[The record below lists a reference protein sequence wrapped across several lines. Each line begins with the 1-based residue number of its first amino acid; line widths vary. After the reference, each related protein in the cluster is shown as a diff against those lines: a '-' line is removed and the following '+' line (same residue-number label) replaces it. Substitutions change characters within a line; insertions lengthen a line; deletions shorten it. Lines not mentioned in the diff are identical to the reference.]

1 MQAGLAHA
9 RVVKASPLKRVRG
22 LQWTW
27 VLLHGLAV
35 VVAVLLPSDGARVA
49 LVFALLGVDALA
61 IMAKDRDWRG
71 PWGPLLLTQ
80 ALATA
85 AWAVDDAL
93 LAPAAVPAIGAVI
106 LLGAVRGRPG
116 VVSVLDACVVAVAA
130 GALVWTVPGAGPA
143 TPLWLWVPVFAGM
156 AAGFAHSGWRAS
168 TWLLAWAGSWLL
180 YAVLL
185 RAGLGGQLG
194 CVLLSGAVL
203 VSARLESRLRKLQRG
218 FRWAKE
224 VTLTVCVVLLPV
236 VLLLRASHATTRDI
250 VVIAAGSLVVTALL
264 LLRLS
269 VSHREVRTDPVLR
282 RELRKRLT
290 QLCAGF
296 VLLALLPVVLLA
308 YVSISVATGMTSGE
322 IDRRLAHS
330 ADAVAAELDD
340 RLSGIGSLVNAY
352 AQRPSLRAAAFTS
365 TATEPAVAE
374 AVRSL
379 QEQRPPFLAAWALDA
394 NGRLITMAPSTLA
407 VQGTDFADR
416 DYFQGAVRR
425 GRPYVSNT
433 FESAV
438 LGHPEVIAVSAPV
451 TDGRGHLLGVLAVS
465 YPVGPLTDLVDRVS
479 NAQDV
484 DLVVSDA
491 RGNVVGDD
499 TAPGLTSALG
509 FAGIE
514 AGLRGMSGSTTSTV
528 GETEYQSSYRPAPAL
543 GWAVVARV
551 DATQAYA
558 GTAMLTGRII
568 AITTLIVQVLL
579 GALVLAAR
587 NERRKRLAE
596 VRLAARGE
604 QVRAILHAAGDA
616 FISMRPDGRV
626 SYWNARAE
634 TIFGWTA
641 AEALGVPLVEL
652 VVPAEAKEA
661 HVAGVRRI
669 VDGGQPHLLGTTSE
683 VLAQRRDGSVFPAE
697 LTMWRSG
704 DEDELVFSAFVRDIT
719 ERKQNERDL
728 ADARDQALTA
738 SRMKS
743 AFVANMSHEIRTPM
757 NGVLGL
763 ATLLLDTE
771 LDQRQRDYVS
781 TLQRSADALLEVIS
795 DILDF
800 SKMEAGK
807 LEIDPV
813 DFDPRALVEDVVSLL
828 APTARKP
835 GLEIAAVVHPAIPP
849 ALHGDAHRIRQVLI
863 NLVSNAI
870 KFTPAGEVVVWVSIP
885 APDADGR
892 HPVTFTVT
900 DTGIGVPEDRQE
912 HLFDAFTQ
920 VDVSTTRRYGGTGLG
935 LAICRQLVD
944 LMEGTIGMRSAPDKG
959 SAFHFTLPLA
969 PATAPL
975 PSTRPSGAVS
985 GAAILVVD
993 DNATNL
999 QIVSQLLRTWGAEV
1013 ATASTGAEAMAV
1025 LRAATEAGQP
1035 FDAALLDMRMP
1046 DLDGIQLVARIQA
1059 DHTTGAPRLGILT
1072 STNDAEEARRVR
1084 RMGVDVYLA
1093 KPIRAAALRD
1103 ALGRLLAVGPVVPQQ
1118 ETPPPRPVIPADR
1131 PTAGRVLVAEDND
1144 INQQVVVQMLST
1156 LGYSADI
1163 AENGEQALNMV
1174 STGDYDVVLMDCQM
1188 PILDGYQATT
1198 QIRQLPAPRN
1208 QVPVIALTAS
1218 ALASDEKR
1226 CRDVGMDDFLTKPL
1240 RREQLEAVLRR
1251 NAMPSA
1257 PQPRKETD
1265 QL

>member
-1 MQAGLAHA
+1 M
-9 RVVKASPLKRVRG
+9 KASPVKRVRG

-27 VLLHGLAV
+27 ILLHGLAV
-35 VVAVLLPSDGARVA
+35 VVAALLPTTGARVA
-49 LVFALLGVDALA
+49 LVVALIGVDVLA

-80 ALATA
+80 VLATA
-85 AWAVDDAL
+85 AWALDDAL
-93 LAPAAVPAIGAVI
+93 LTPAAVPA
-106 LLGAVRGRPG
+106 LGAVALLAAMRGRPG
-116 VVSVLDACVVAVAA
+116 ALPVLDACVVAVAA
-130 GALVWTVPGAGPA
+130 GALVWTVPGGGPA
-143 TPLWLWVPVFAGM
+143 LPLWLWVPVFAGM

-203 VSARLESRLRKLQRG
+203 VSARLESRLRNLRRA

-224 VTLTVCVVLLPV
+224 ITLTVCVVLLPV

-250 VVIAAGSLVVTALL
+250 VVIAGGSLVVTALL

-282 RELRKRLT
+282 AELRKRLT

-308 YVSISVATGMTSGE
+308 YVSISVATGMATGE

-340 RLSGIGSLVNAY
+340 RLSGIGALVNAY
-352 AQRPSLRAAAFTS
+352 AQRPSLRAAEFSS
-365 TATEPAVAE
+365 TTAEAAVVE

-394 NGRLITMAPSTLA
+394 KGRLITMAPTTLT
-407 VQGTDFADR
+407 VRGTDFADR
-416 DYFQGAVRR
+416 DYFQGAVRQ

-438 LGHPEVIAVSAPV
+438 LGHPEVIAISAPV
-451 TDGRGHLLGVLAVS
+451 TDARGTLLGVLAVS
-465 YPVGPLTDLVDRVS
+465 YPVGPLTDLVDRVA

-484 DLVVSDA
+484 EVVVADA
-491 RGNVVGDD
+491 RGNVVGEDVSG
-499 TAPGLTSALG
+499 PGLTSALG
-509 FAGIE
+509 YAGVE
-514 AGLRGMSGSTTSTV
+514 AGLRGLSGSTTDTV
-528 GETEYQSSYRPAPAL
+528 DETDYQSTYRPAPAL
-543 GWAVVARV
+543 GWAVVARI

-558 GTAMLTGRII
+558 GTAVLTSRII

-626 SYWNARAE
+626 SYWNGQAE
-634 TIFGWTA
+634 VIFGWTA
-641 AEALGVPLVEL
+641 AEALGVPLVDL
-652 VVPAEAKEA
+652 VVPDDHKDA
-661 HVAGVRRI
+661 HMAGVRR
-669 VDGGQPHLLGTTSE
+669 VVEGGAPHLLGGTSQ
-683 VLAQRRDGSVFPAE
+683 VVAQRRDGSEFPAE

-704 DEDELVFSAFVRDIT
+704 DGDELVFSAFVRDIT
-719 ERKQNERDL
+719 ERKQYERDL

-763 ATLLLDTE
+763 ATLLLDTD

-807 LEIDPV
+807 LEIDPI

-885 APDADGR
+885 PPDADGR

-944 LMEGTIGMRSAPDKG
+944 LMEGSIGMRSAPDKG

-975 PSTRPSGAVS
+975 PSTRPSGAVT

-1059 DHTTGAPRLGILT
+1059 DHTTGSPRLGILT

-1084 RMGVDVYLA
+1084 RMGVEAYLA

-1103 ALGRLLAVGPVVPQQ
+1103 ALGRLLADGPVVPQQ
-1118 ETPPPRPVIPADR
+1118 EPPAVRATPAEDR

-1163 AENGEQALNMV
+1163 AENGEEALNMV

-1226 CRDVGMDDFLTKPL
+1226 CREVGMDDFLTKPL

-1251 NAMPSA
+1251 NATPSA
-1257 PQPRKETD
+1257 PQPRRETD